1 MLMFQRTCHRPK
13 SALELAVLAIR
24 RRGVPFHGVCPPSVL
39 TAFLAEHVL
48 PADKALAAYK
58 AHLML
63 GASVSVDP
71 SLAPLLAGS
80 RLTASRHS
88 RWPAS
93 ADAGD
98 AAARTV

>member
-13 SALELAVLAIR
+13 STLALAALAIR
-24 RRGVPFHGVCPPSVL
+24 RRGAPFHGVCLPSVL

-48 PADKALAAYK
+48 TADKALAARK
-58 AHLML
+58 AHFML
-63 GASVSVDP
+63 GASGPVDP

-80 RLTASRHS
+80 RQGPSR
-88 RWPAS
+88 RWRWLAS

-98 AAARTV
+98 AAARAV